1 MRINSAPGSFLIRE
15 SDTRPGNYVL
25 SCIRPDQMIMHYPYV
40 LCCMILLTLYYRITF
55 VCGHLFMAGQQF
67 DSLSSLVAYHVND
80 VERKSNIQHPI
91 APPVASVVADAI
103 ISLF

>member
-1 MRINSAPGSFLIRE
+1 
-15 SDTRPGNYVL
+15 
-25 SCIRPDQMIMHYPYV
+25 
-40 LCCMILLTLYYRITF
+40 
-55 VCGHLFMAGQQF
+55 MAGQQF

-91 APPVASVVADAI
+91 APPVVSVVADAI